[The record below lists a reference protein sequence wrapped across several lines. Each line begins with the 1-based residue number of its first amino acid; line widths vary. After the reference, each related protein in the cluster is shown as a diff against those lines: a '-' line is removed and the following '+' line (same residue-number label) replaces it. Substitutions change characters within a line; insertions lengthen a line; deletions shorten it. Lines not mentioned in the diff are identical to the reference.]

1 MLLEHVGKLTDIHD
15 VDHTR
20 QTSTKRMHVKAASVV
35 EFVWLL
41 K

>member
-1 MLLEHVGKLTDIHD
+1 MLVEHVGKLSDVHD
-15 VDHTR
+15 VDHTHL
-20 QTSTKRMHVKAASVV
+20 TSTKRMHVV